1 MEKKKS
7 EFDKVFSAW
16 DILVIAFGAMIG
28 WGWVVSTG
36 DWIGRGGVLG
46 AVIGFA
52 IGGIMVF
59 FVGLTYAELTAAMPQ
74 CGGEHVFSYKAMGP
88 VGSFICTWAI
98 ILGYVSVVC
107 FEACA
112 LPTIITYIY
121 PGFLKGYL
129 YTVAG
134 FDIYA
139 SWLAVA
145 MIVAFFIT
153 FINIKGAKTAAT
165 LQTVLTV
172 IIGGVGILLIVASV
186 VSGDASNLTPQLF
199 AGDSASTTMKAIMS
213 VAVMTPFFFIG
224 FDVIPQAAEEI
235 NVPLKKIGMIMI
247 LSIVLAVAFYALII
261 LGVGYVMSPSDI
273 SSSQAGSGLVTA
285 DAMAKA
291 FHSSIMSKVLIVGG
305 MCGIV
310 TSWNS
315 FLIGGSRAMY
325 SMAES
330 YMIPR
335 TFRKLHKTHKTPVNA
350 LYLIGGLS
358 ILAPLFGRKM
368 LVWIVDAGNFG
379 CCLAYCMV
387 SLSFIILRKKAPE
400 MARPYKVK
408 HYKIV
413 GVLAVLMSGFMVAM
427 YIIPGSGSNLVPQEW
442 AMAGGWAVLG
452 IIFFIVCKLKYKEK
466 FGSHIDV
473 AVDEEETVEEDHTFE
488 EALGAVNA
496 TENVVEVQPAI
507 NFKYKEKFGSHI
519 DVAVDDEDITS
530 EEDRTF
536 EDALGAVNTAE
547 NVVEVQ
553 PAINFNYFLPVNIAF
568 GSGKVLETG
577 ELTKPYGKKA
587 LIVTG
592 RSSAKKSGLYDKVAN
607 SLSKAGIDHVLFD
620 KVAQNPLITTAMEGA
635 DFAKA
640 NGCDVVVAIG
650 GGSIM
655 DCAKAIAFLSIN
667 DGDINDYIYNRLQS
681 DKALPLILIPTTC
694 GTGSE
699 GNGFAVLTNPENGD
713 KKSLRCNAIVAKV
726 SIVDPECMMTMPKH
740 VLASVGFDAL
750 CHCMEAYTSKIAQP
764 FTDALSLYAMEL
776 IVGNLVKVYKGEGGK
791 EAWEKITLASTIGGM
806 VINTAGVT
814 LAHGMEHPASG
825 LKDIVHGQG
834 LAALTPVIVEASHKG
849 NHFKFAKIARIFGGV
864 TAEDLAGKLR
874 SLLKDID
881 LACTLS
887 DLGLS
892 EEDIPWM
899 AENCMK
905 VSAASIQ
912 NNPVV
917 FTQEEIAEI
926 YRKAM

>member
-134 FDIYA
+134 FDVYA

-145 MIVAFFIT
+145 
-153 FINIKGAKTAAT
+153 
-165 LQTVLTV
+165 
-172 IIGGVGILLIVASV
+172 ILLIVASV

-400 MARPYKVK
+400 MVRPYKVK

-452 IIFFIVCKLKYKEK
+452 IIFFIVCKL
-466 FGSHIDV
+466 
-473 AVDEEETVEEDHTFE
+473 
-488 EALGAVNA
+488 
-496 TENVVEVQPAI
+496 
-507 NFKYKEKFGSHI
+507 KYKEKFGSHI

-620 KVAQNPLITTAMEGA
+620 KVAQNPLTTTAMEGA

-740 VLASVGFDAL
+740 ILASVGFDAL

-776 IVGNLVKVYKGEGGK
+776 IAGNLVKVYKGEGGK